1 MAELVGRRVGV
12 MGGTMVRGDM
22 GGEAGGVV
30 GKDMEVVGQEADKG
44 LQESLRR
51 QLKARQCQQIER
63 RGERFL

>member
-1 MAELVGRRVGV
+1 
-12 MGGTMVRGDM
+12 MVRGDM